1 MLTTRLLSQGR
12 GIKTKVATALKKLY
26 VWHQY
31 LVIPYNTTVSR
42 IISDALAIDKAIA
55 YFSENL
61 GMRFARHHP
70 SSVQADGHGG
80 RSMLTK

>member
-12 GIKTKVATALKKLY
+12 GIKDQTGDNA
-26 VWHQY
+26 
-31 LVIPYNTTVSR
+31 
-42 IISDALAIDKAIA
+42 
-55 YFSENL
+55 ENL
-61 GMRFARHHP
+61 GMRFARHYP

>member
-1 MLTTRLLSQGR
+1 M
-12 GIKTKVATALKKLY
+12 A
-26 VWHQY
+26 
-31 LVIPYNTTVSR
+31 VSR

-61 GMRFARHHP
+61 GMRFARHYP

>member
-1 MLTTRLLSQGR
+1 MTT
-12 GIKTKVATALKKLY
+12 LKKFY
-26 VWHQY
+26 VRHQY
-31 LVIPYNTTVSR
+31 LVIPYNMAVSR
-42 IISDALAIDKAIA
+42 IISDVLAVDKAIA

-61 GMRFARHHP
+61 GMRFAKHYP